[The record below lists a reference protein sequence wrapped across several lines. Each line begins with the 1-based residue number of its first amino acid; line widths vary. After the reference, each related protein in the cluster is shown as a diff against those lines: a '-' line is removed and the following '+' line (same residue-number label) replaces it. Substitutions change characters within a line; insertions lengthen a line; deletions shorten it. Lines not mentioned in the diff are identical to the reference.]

1 MTKLKIDPEFR
12 DKIPPMTDEQFNG
25 LRDDILRDGYVR
37 DPLVVWEEENT
48 LLDGHHRWKII
59 CENWEELKDKYTIVY
74 MSFPNRWAAM
84 EWICRNQLNK
94 HNLNDEQVTYITGEM
109 YKARKKSV
117 GNHAERGAN
126 GKYLAGK
133 NYRQGDCLSEEDR
146 ALQIQEEYAKRREIK
161 DGVAG
166 IIARELDIGERTVR
180 NAEKFHDGVDALRE
194 VSPEAADK
202 VMRGRSGVLKKDIID
217 LLKKSSEEKE
227 SFAADVLSGAAKKKT
242 VSHLKPT
249 KRDKEALV
257 KTEKIIADM
266 YNADSVPDYTIEFLL
281 EDIQIN
287 GEKYVS
293 LLRNTLKDR
302 NALLT
307 EETRPVVANAI
318 DRIINR
324 IISVKELVST

>member
-1 MTKLKIDPEFR
+1 MNKLKIDPEFR

-37 DPLVVWEEENT
+37 DPLVVWEEENI

-94 HNLNDEQVTYITGEM
+94 HNLNDEQITYIQGEM

-117 GNHAERGAN
+117 GAQKGNSNAEKRCAQN
-126 GKYLAGK
+126 EHMEKPLRTA
-133 NYRQGDCLSEEDR
+133 E
-146 ALQIQEEYAKRREIK
+146 AIAQEL
-161 DGVAG
+161 G
-166 IIARELDIGERTVR
+166 IARETVKR
-180 NAEKFHDGVDALRE
+180 SEKFHDGIDALRD
-194 VSPEAADK
+194 VSKEAADK
-202 VMRGRSGVLKKDIID
+202 IMRGGSGVLKRDVIG
-217 LLKKSSEEKE
+217 LLKKSPEEKE
-227 SFAADVLSGAAKKKT
+227 SFAADVLSGVAKKKT
-242 VSHLKPT
+242 VSHTKPT

-257 KTEKIIADM
+257 KTEEIIADM

-318 DRIINR
+318 DRIVNR